1 MIGILGGMGTQAGLD
16 FCNKL
21 AVLNRGK
28 IDQEYP
34 LFLLYNKSNIPG
46 RPESIGV
53 QTGNLSTSKPNKK
66 NKKRYQA
73 VLNSLLKGCKLLQK
87 NNCKFIVIPCNTAHY
102 WFEDLKKKIK
112 IPIINMPYEV
122 FKQTKKTCKKNSKIG
137 LLATEGTLK
146 TGVYNKIF
154 DKKFKLEF
162 PTESLQKKCVNRS
175 IRLVKMGN
183 VKLAEKAIRPAINYL
198 LKQKC
203 KKIILGCTELPIA
216 IFAFKSFKNV
226 NSSKIFLDPNL
237 ILAESSMI
245 KHKSKNVRKNK

>member
-46 RPESIGV
+46 RPESIGS
-53 QTGNLSTSKPNKK
+53 QTKNLSNKSTNKTSREKYNK
-66 NKKRYQA
+66 
-73 VLNSLLKGCKLLQK
+73 VLRSLLIGCKLLEK
-87 NNCKFIVIPCNTAHY
+87 NKCKFIVIPCNTAHY
-102 WFEDLKKKIK
+102 WFDDLQNKIN
-112 IPIINMPYEV
+112 IPIINMPKEV
-122 FKQTKKTCKKNSKIG
+122 FKFTKKKCKKNSKVG

-146 TGVYNKIF
+146 TGVY
-154 DKKFKLEF
+154 KKFFEKDYQLIEPSQKIQKL
-162 PTESLQKKCVNRS
+162 SVNKA
-175 IRLVKMGN
+175 IKLVKMGN
-183 VKLAEKAIRPAINYL
+183 VKAAAKTIKPAIDSL
-198 LKQKC
+198 IKVKC

-226 NSSKIFLDPNL
+226 KSSKVFLDPNL
-237 ILAESSMI
+237 ILAHSAMV
-245 KHKSKNVRKNK
+245 KHNN

>member
-46 RPESIGV
+46 RPESIGS
-53 QTGNLSTSKPNKK
+53 QTKNLSNKSTNKTSREKYNK
-66 NKKRYQA
+66 
-73 VLNSLLKGCKLLQK
+73 VLKSLLKGCKLLEK
-87 NNCKFIVIPCNTAHY
+87 NKCNFIVIPCNTAHY
-102 WFEDLKKKIK
+102 WFDDLQNKIN
-112 IPIINMPYEV
+112 IPIINMPKEV
-122 FKQTKKTCKKNSKIG
+122 FKFTKKKCKKNSKVG

-146 TGVYNKIF
+146 TGVYKKFF
-154 DKKFKLEF
+154 DKNYQLIEPSQKIQKL
-162 PTESLQKKCVNRS
+162 SVNKA
-175 IRLVKMGN
+175 IKLVKMGN
-183 VKLAEKAIRPAINYL
+183 VKAAANAIKPAINSL
-198 LKQKC
+198 IKMKC

-226 NSSKIFLDPNL
+226 KSSKVFLDPNL
-237 ILAESSMI
+237 ILAHSAMVN
-245 KHKSKNVRKNK
+245 HKN